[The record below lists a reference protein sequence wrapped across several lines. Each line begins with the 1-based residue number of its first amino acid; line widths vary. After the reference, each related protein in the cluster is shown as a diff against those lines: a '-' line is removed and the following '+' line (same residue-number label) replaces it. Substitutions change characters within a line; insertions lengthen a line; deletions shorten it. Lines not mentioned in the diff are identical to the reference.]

1 MAQILQLARAA
12 MTEGESIPERIVR
25 VEEAIKAIRI
35 DMDKIVHAVAGRD
48 AQHAENSRRLGAI
61 EQLLAGDRVRR
72 DLISRTAEWV
82 VRIVIAVGT
91 ATAGYFIRDWT
102 GHH

>member
-1 MAQILQLARAA
+1 MGQVVQFA
-12 MTEGESIPERIVR
+12 MTEETIPERIVR

-72 DLISRTAEWV
+72 DLVSRAAEWI
-82 VRIVIAVGT
+82 VRIAIAFS
-91 ATAGYFIRDWT
+91 AAALSYFARDWT